1 MVKMFL
7 FKRILL
13 VVFLICISGLTFAQ
27 SESDLEELKKAYID
41 VQEGQYD
48 KAYPYFNKMLISYPK
63 DPTYNYYVG
72 RCLLYVDKDINK
84 AIKHLRFASNRNV
97 PTDVYF
103 YLGLAYLRNY
113 EFEEAEANF
122 KWFEKKANKKQAK
135 DLEVSNYKSMAQ
147 NGLYLIRFFKEP
159 LVYSSRN
166 VPIQTFYKNYDVTTF
181 EGNLVDRFEYF
192 SQSNDSSSYPN
203 VLFVP
208 DYMENK
214 EVLYFSAKNK
224 KHGDFDIYRITRL
237 TDTSWSKAENLGD
250 IINTPFDESFPF
262 IHSDGST
269 LYFASKGHYSMGGY
283 DLYKSTWNWENQ
295 EWTEPENLDF
305 PVNSPFDDILFVPSQ
320 NKKMAFF
327 ASNRE
332 QLSSEVSVYQLKI
345 DSKEPYVEYETNDQ
359 IREIAKLEANAVI
372 EEPKKSKEKE
382 EKKIEPSRL
391 IVKVTDDENFLK
403 KSEYDSL
410 LDLAINLQLKADS
423 VKWIL
428 NDKREIFDNIKDGQE
443 RAQVGNQIV
452 ELEREVYNLQKK
464 ADKCYESVREIEQIN
479 IASNSISY
487 ENQVKYQEINK
498 EEVQVHKTELK
509 TVIVEPKNN
518 SLQKSTLKSI
528 EPDVINVNKSD
539 FGLRVTY
546 PLIYNAK
553 NPIKINEKLPKGVV
567 YLIQLGA
574 FSSVKKPEIFKGIEP
589 ITCIKK
595 ENSNIHKYYAG
606 RFLNLSKAEKDISIV
621 KSKGFKDAYIVA
633 FNNGKI
639 IPINSAVK
647 LESNN
652 TMHEQLKEEELKNFV
667 KTDAKELSIIYV
679 IKASLNQGDIE
690 LINNLKA
697 DLVEQ
702 EIYFDESKSSDN
714 LIIKSFA
721 SYENANAIK
730 TKIEKVL
737 QVEVEI
743 HAYFAENQIPLNQ
756 ARKITQ

>member
-13 VVFLICISGLTFAQ
+13 GVFFICISGLTFAQ
-27 SESDLEELKKAYID
+27 SESDIEELKKAYID
-41 VQEGQYD
+41 VQEEQYD

-84 AIKHLRFASNRNV
+84 AIKHLRFASTRNV

-122 KWFEKKANKKQAK
+122 KWFEKKADKKQAK

-147 NGLYLIRFFKEP
+147 NGLYLIKFFKEP
-159 LVYSSRN
+159 LVYSCRN
-166 VPIQTFYKNYDVTTF
+166 VPIQTFYKNYDLTTF

-192 SQSNDSSSYPN
+192 SQYNDSSSYPN

-208 DYMENK
+208 NYMENK

-224 KHGDFDIYRITRL
+224 KNGDFDIYRITRL

-250 IINTPFDESFPF
+250 IINTPFDENFPF

-283 DLYKSTWNWENQ
+283 DLYKSTWSWENQ

-320 NKKMAFF
+320 NKKMAYF

-332 QLSSEVSVYQLKI
+332 QLSSEISVYQLKMG
-345 DSKEPYVEYETNDQ
+345 SKEPYVEYKTNNQ
-359 IREIAKLEANAVI
+359 IRNIAKLEANAVI
-372 EEPKKSKEKE
+372 EEPKRSKEKE
-382 EKKIEPSRL
+382 EKKIESSSL

-403 KSEYDSL
+403 KFEYDSL
-410 LDLAINLQLKADS
+410 LNLAINLQLKADS

-428 NDKREIFDNIKDGQE
+428 NDKREMFDNINDGLE
-443 RAQVGNQIV
+443 RVQVGNQIV

-464 ADKCYESVREIEQIN
+464 SDKCYERVREIEQIN

-498 EEVQVHKTELK
+498 EEVQVNKTEPK
-509 TVIVEPKNN
+509 IVIVEPKNN

-528 EPDVINVNKSD
+528 EPDVRSFSKKDI
-539 FGLRVTY
+539 GLRVTF
-546 PLIYNAK
+546 PIIYNTK
-553 NPIKINEKLPKGVV
+553 NPIRINEKLPEGVV

-574 FSSVKKPEIFKGIEP
+574 FSSVKKPEIFKGLEP

-595 ENSNIHKYYAG
+595 ENSNIHKYFVG
-606 RFLNLSKAEKDISIV
+606 RFLNLSEAEKSVSIV

-639 IPINSAVK
+639 IPINSAIK
-647 LESNN
+647 LESNH
-652 TMHEQLKEEELKNFV
+652 TMIEQLQKEDLKNST
-667 KTDAKELSIIYV
+667 KTDVKELSIIYV

-714 LIIKSFA
+714 LIIKFFT
-721 SYENANAIK
+721 SYEKANTIK
-730 TKIEKVL
+730 SKIEKIL